1 MVLASSRVA
10 VRRRTDENN
19 DRNAHH
25 APKPNFTGRHSVL
38 SGVWNLGSQQPTGC
52 LADSQT
58 STHRPGPRL
67 RLRLDSALGPRY
79 DDAGSCGEISPKAS
93 GVDHSVVWGALLRRR
108 FSILKPDWLSD
119 RRTFE
124 TFPENFWSNP
134 SQMIKRFRTQ
144 GPLPPLR
151 SFRGPWARLT
161 SGRSGHDR
169 R

>member
-1 MVLASSRVA
+1 MA
-10 VRRRTDENN
+10 VRRRTDETNG
-19 DRNAHH
+19 RNAHH
-25 APKPNFTGRHSVL
+25 APKPKFTGRNSVL
-38 SGVWNLGSQQPTGC
+38 SGVWNLGSQQPKGC
-52 LADSQT
+52 LADRQT
-58 STHRPGPRL
+58 STHRPGPRH

-79 DDAGSCGEISPKAS
+79 DDAGSCGENPPKS
-93 GVDHSVVWGALLRRR
+93 LRRGSLCRLGALLRRR

-134 SQMIKRFRTQ
+134 SQIIQRFRTP

-151 SFRGPWARLT
+151 SLRGPGARLT